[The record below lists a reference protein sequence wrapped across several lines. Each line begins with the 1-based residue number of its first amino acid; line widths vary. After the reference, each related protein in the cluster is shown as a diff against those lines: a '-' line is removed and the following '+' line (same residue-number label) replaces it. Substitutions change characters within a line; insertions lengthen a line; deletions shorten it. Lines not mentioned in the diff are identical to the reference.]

1 MATITTTTVLPAKCA
16 ETHHVKNPKRVAAG
30 KALAAR
36 NKEKLAQMKA
46 FEEKQNNHE
55 TRTIETQT
63 HVLRKNCHSQ
73 NFIPEIDSHSQN
85 FC

>member
-1 MATITTTTVLPAKCA
+1 MATITTTVLPAKCV

-55 TRTIETQT
+55 ARTIETQT
-63 HVLRKNCHSQ
+63 QSEKRTIETQ
-73 NFIPEIDSHSQN
+73 TYPEMRSIETQTD
-85 FC
+85 

>member
-36 NKEKLAQMKA
+36 NKEKLAQIKA
-46 FEEKQNNHE
+46 FEEKQNNNE
-55 TRTIETQT
+55 ARTIETQT
-63 HVLRKNCHSQ
+63 QSEKRTIETQ
-73 NFIPEIDSHSQN
+73 TYPEMRSIETQTD
-85 FC
+85 